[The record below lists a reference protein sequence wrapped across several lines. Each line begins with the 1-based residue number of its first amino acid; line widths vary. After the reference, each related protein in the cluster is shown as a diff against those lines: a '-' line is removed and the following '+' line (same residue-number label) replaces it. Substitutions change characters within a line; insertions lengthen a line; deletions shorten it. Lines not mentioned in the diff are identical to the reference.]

1 MIMAV
6 NATPT
11 FTPTGG
17 QVANAS
23 TFEIACVTA
32 GVTIYYSFGS
42 APANIGWTVYTG
54 AVTLPATGSTVN
66 VSAYAVKAGET
77 DSAVATTTFY
87 TVGYS
92 AAVSAAAPA
101 VLDTNATQGLGAVCE
116 GIGKTGADGSS
127 IGASRIGGS
136 PGTDLKIETNA

>member
-1 MIMAV
+1 MAV

-23 TFEIACVTA
+23 TFTIACVTE
-32 GVTIYYSFGS
+32 GVTIYYSFGD
-42 APANIGWTVYTG
+42 APANIGWTEYVG
-54 AVTLPATGSTVN
+54 AVTLPDTGATSN
-66 VSAYAVKAGET
+66 VSAYAVKDGET
-77 DSAVATTTFY
+77 DSAVGTATFY

-101 VLDTNATQGLGAVCE
+101 VLDTNATQGLGSVCE
-116 GIGKTGADGSS
+116 GIGKTGSDGAS
-127 IGASRIGGS
+127 IGASRIGGA